1 MKKIRVFSV
10 VLATVAIVSAIAAT
24 SALALNKF
32 LLDGAEI
39 TREIP
44 VTLTG
49 EFLLE
54 DMGAFGTP
62 DILCSLIWVGTIKV
76 GGKTGSVTEA
86 LMLNNENLENMVDC
100 EGQKTCQGAE
110 NLLTV
115 LELPWLLVA
124 DFSDPEAGEAT
135 KEPTLKIL
143 CKTAIGNISDTCA
156 GGIGGPAENLANG
169 TVLFELS
176 ENELVSP
183 TLNCTTGGLKSGLI
197 VGNVILASIEGQM
210 SVSP

>member
-1 MKKIRVFSV
+1 MRKIQITIAAFV
-10 VLATVAIVSAIAAT
+10 VALTVSAIASG

-32 LLDGAEI
+32 LLNGNAITEEI
-39 TREIP
+39 D

-62 DILCSLIWVGTIKV
+62 DVLCSLFWDGTIKPP
-76 GGKTGSVTEA
+76 GKTGFVSEV
-86 LMLNNENLENMVDC
+86 LMLNGENLENMVDC
-100 EGQKTCQGAE
+100 EGQKLCMGAE
-110 NLLTV
+110 NLLSV

-135 KEPTLKIL
+135 KEPTLKL
-143 CKTAIGNISDTCA
+143 TCKTSLGNMSDTCSGA
-156 GGIGGPAENLANG
+156 IGGPATNEEDGNI
-169 TVLFELS
+169 LFELS

-183 TLNCTTGGLKSGLI
+183 TLNCTIGGAKSGLM
-197 VGNVILASIEGQM
+197 VGTVVLSSPAGM
-210 SVSP
+210 MAVSP